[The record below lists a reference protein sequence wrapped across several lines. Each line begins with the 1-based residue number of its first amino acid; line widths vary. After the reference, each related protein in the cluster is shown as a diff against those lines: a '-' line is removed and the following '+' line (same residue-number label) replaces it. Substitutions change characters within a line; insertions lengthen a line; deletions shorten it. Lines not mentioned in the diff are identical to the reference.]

1 MTRTRRR
8 LTDDQLQEVLGLIKE
23 ADTVELKLTVPET
36 DHRSAIVSLEMD
48 PLDAQ
53 MRQVFFFDTP
63 ELALDA
69 GGVVVR
75 ARRIQ
80 GRGDDSVVKLRPV
93 VPGSIP
99 ERLRR
104 SASFGVEVDAMPG
117 GFVCSASMKG
127 IPRVD
132 VRSTILGGRRISAL
146 FSKEQRAF
154 FKGHAP
160 EGLTI
165 DDLSVLG
172 PIPLMKLRFKPKDF
186 DRKLVAEL
194 WFYPNGTRI
203 LELST
208 KCLPAEAVQT
218 ALEAR
223 LYLTNHGVDVSGEQQ
238 TKTKSALE
246 YFSRL
251 LKQDQEPA
259 AS

>member
-1 MTRTRRR
+1 MTTPRRR
-8 LTDDQLQEVLGLIKE
+8 LTDDQLREVLDLIKD
-23 ADTVELKLTVPET
+23 ADSVELKLTVPDS
-36 DHRSAIVSLEMD
+36 DHRSAIRSLDMD
-48 PLDAQ
+48 PLEAQ
-53 MRQVFFFDTP
+53 MRQVFFFDTT
-63 ELALDA
+63 ELALNA
-69 GGVVVR
+69 GGVVAR

-93 VPGSIP
+93 VPDSLP

-127 IPRVD
+127 VPRVD
-132 VRSTILGGRRISAL
+132 VRSTVQKGGRISGL

-154 FKGHAP
+154 FKEHAP
-160 EGLTI
+160 EGLKM

-172 PIPLMKLRFKPKDF
+172 PITLLKLKFKPKEF

-208 KCLPAEAVQT
+208 KCPPTEAVQT
-218 ALEAR
+218 AIEAR
-223 LYLTNHGVDVSGEQQ
+223 LFLTNHGVDVSGEQQ

-246 YFSRL
+246 YFSKV
-251 LKQDQEPA
+251 LKQGEQDA